1 MRPHH
6 LSSPLQYTGLRTVF
20 PAGLVAPALHRLAV
34 LGSQK
39 TSPQR
44 PPFVSSRLPLRDLL
58 CYQAKKGLPDFTPL
72 HAAQSRTECGPTGW
86 GKLLRQ
92 QMIVLGLSLV
102 MTLSPALC
110 AFNPAAAQQL
120 PVLNWAAASLTQPVG
135 NPDAEV
141 SVQLEESLM
150 QALRQI
156 EATID
161 SVVSV
166 LSNSIPGFVTASSA
180 AGTQHDVEAESA
192 VNLVQE
198 VYELVADNYL
208 DARSGGFDP
217 QRWQQLRDA
226 AMQQP
231 LRDSSAAYRAIR
243 EMLAKGTSDPYTRFI
258 TPEEFESMRK
268 YDVTGVG
275 LHLGTAEEFVR
286 KTGLRLP
293 EGHDE
298 SEEGI
303 WVVGMILGSPAQTAG
318 VEQGDQVLQIDS
330 IQVDGQ
336 SPFQAASSISGGD
349 AEEGTTP
356 EPIVHLQVRK
366 RDGSEKGLAVSRPV
380 KKIMSPVEAYLDDR
394 GSRKVGVIKLSG
406 FNARA
411 QQDVSQAI
419 KALTK
424 QGASEF
430 SLDVRDNRGGLYQEG
445 AEVAKLFLEDGATVV
460 VTEGRGHVRNKPL
473 VAHGPPLTRAPLT
486 VFINQQ
492 SASASEIFAGAVRD
506 NCRAILV
513 GKRTFGKGLIQSV
526 YELSDG
532 SGMVI
537 TNGKYLTPALTDID
551 REGIAPDFKQ
561 PPSPEAAASRLNAC
575 MVPSQTSV

>member
-1 MRPHH
+1 MRPHQIK
-6 LSSPLQYTGLRTVF
+6 SPVQYTGLRVGL
-20 PAGLVAPALHRLAV
+20 PAGAVAPALHRLAV
-34 LGSQK
+34 LSNHCL
-39 TSPQR
+39 SPRR
-44 PPFVSSRLPLRDLL
+44 PPSLGSHLPLLRDVL
-58 CYQAKKGLPDFTPL
+58 CC
-72 HAAQSRTECGPTGW
+72 QSRRSFSVLNPWPQSADISACGRNM
-86 GKLLRQ
+86 RQ
-92 QMIVLGLSLV
+92 QLVALGLSLV
-102 MTLSPALC
+102 LTLSPALC

-120 PVLNWAAASLTQPVG
+120 PVMDCAAATLIRSAG

-161 SVVSV
+161 SVVTV
-166 LSNSIPGFVTASSA
+166 LSNSIPGFVTASSV
-180 AGTQHDVEAESA
+180 AGAQPDVEAESA

-217 QRWQQLRDA
+217 QRWEQLKDQA
-226 AMQQP
+226 LQQP
-231 LRDSSAAYRAIR
+231 LRDSPAAYRVIR

-286 KTGLRLP
+286 KTGLQLP
-293 EGHDE
+293 LGHDE

-318 VEQGDQVLQIDS
+318 VEQGDQLLGIDEM
-330 IQVDGQ
+330 QVDGQ
-336 SPFQAASSISGGD
+336 SPFQAASAISGGD
-349 AEEGTTP
+349 AEPDTIP
-356 EPIVHLQVRK
+356 EPTVRLQVRK
-366 RDGSEKGLAVSRPV
+366 RNGSEKALAVNRPV
-380 KKIMSPVEAYLDDR
+380 KKITSPVEAYLDDR
-394 GSRKVGVIKLSG
+394 GSRKVGVIRLSG

-411 QQDVSQAI
+411 QQDVAQAV
-419 KALTK
+419 KALTR

-430 SLDVRDNRGGLYQEG
+430 TLDVRDNRGGLYQEG

-473 VAHGPPLTRAPLT
+473 LAHGPALTRAPLT
-486 VFINQQ
+486 VLINQQ

-513 GKRTFGKGLIQSV
+513 GKRTFGKGLIQSSMPAWCQQRPLHKQ
-526 YELSDG
+526 EGGQALFQQDSGACRIDFEERLSVAG
-532 SGMVI
+532 CI
-537 TNGKYLTPALTDID
+537 
-551 REGIAPDFKQ
+551 
-561 PPSPEAAASRLNAC
+561 SPR
-575 MVPSQTSV
+575 P

>member
-6 LSSPLQYTGLRTVF
+6 IKSPVQYTGLRVGL
-20 PAGLVAPALHRLAV
+20 PAGAVAPALHRLAV
-34 LGSQK
+34 LSNHCLP
-39 TSPQR
+39 SRR
-44 PPFVSSRLPLRDLL
+44 PPSFGSHLPLRDVL
-58 CYQAKKGLPDFTPL
+58 CC
-72 HAAQSRTECGPTGW
+72 QSSRSSSELNPWHQSADIPACG
-86 GKLLRQ
+86 RNVQ
-92 QMIVLGLSLV
+92 QQLVALGLSLV

-110 AFNPAAAQQL
+110 AFNPATAQQL
-120 PVLNWAAASLTQPVG
+120 PVMDCAAATLARSAG

-161 SVVSV
+161 SVVTV

-180 AGTQHDVEAESA
+180 AGAQPDVEAESA

-217 QRWQQLRDA
+217 QRWEQLKDQA
-226 AMQQP
+226 LQQP
-231 LRDSSAAYRAIR
+231 LRDSPAAYRAIR

-293 EGHDE
+293 PGHDE

-318 VEQGDQVLQIDS
+318 VEQGDQLLGIDEM
-330 IQVDGQ
+330 QVDGQ
-336 SPFQAASSISGGD
+336 SPFQAASAISGGD
-349 AEEGTTP
+349 AEP
-356 EPIVHLQVRK
+356 ESILEPTVRLQVRK
-366 RDGSEKGLAVSRPV
+366 RNGSETALAVNRPV

-411 QQDVSQAI
+411 QQDVAQAV

-430 SLDVRDNRGGLYQEG
+430 TLDVRDNRGGLYQEG

-473 VAHGPPLTRAPLT
+473 LAHGPALTRAPLT
-486 VFINQQ
+486 VLINQQ

-561 PPSPEAAASRLNAC
+561 QPSPEAAASRLNAC
-575 MVPSQTSV
+575 LVPTKASM

>member
-6 LSSPLQYTGLRTVF
+6 IKSPVQYTGLRVGL
-20 PAGLVAPALHRLAV
+20 PAGAVAPALHRLAV
-34 LGSQK
+34 LSNYCLP
-39 TSPQR
+39 SRR
-44 PPFVSSRLPLRDLL
+44 PPSCGSHQPLRDVLSCHSSRSSSVL
-58 CYQAKKGLPDFTPL
+58 NPW
-72 HAAQSRTECGPTGW
+72 HQSSDRSTCG
-86 GKLLRQ
+86 RNVQ
-92 QMIVLGLSLV
+92 QQLVALGLSLV
-102 MTLSPALC
+102 LTLSPALC

-120 PVLNWAAASLTQPVG
+120 PVMDCAAATLARSAG

-161 SVVSV
+161 SVVTV
-166 LSNSIPGFVTASSA
+166 LSNNIPGFVTASNA
-180 AGTQHDVEAESA
+180 AGAQPDVEAENA

-217 QRWQQLRDA
+217 QRWEQLKDQA
-226 AMQQP
+226 LQQP
-231 LRDSSAAYRAIR
+231 LRDSPAAYRAIR

-293 EGHDE
+293 PGHDE
-298 SEEGI
+298 SEEGV

-318 VEQGDQVLQIDS
+318 VEQGDQVLGIDEM
-330 IQVDGQ
+330 QVDGQ
-336 SPFQAASSISGGD
+336 SPFQAASAISGGD
-349 AEEGTTP
+349 AEPDTVS
-356 EPIVHLQVRK
+356 EPTVRLQVRK
-366 RDGSEKGLAVSRPV
+366 RNGSEKALAVNRPV
-380 KKIMSPVEAYLDDR
+380 KKIVSPVEAYLDDR
-394 GSRKVGVIKLSG
+394 GSRKVGVIRLSG

-411 QQDVSQAI
+411 QQDVAQAV

-430 SLDVRDNRGGLYQEG
+430 TLDVRDNRGGLYQEG

-473 VAHGPPLTRAPLT
+473 LAHGPALTRAPLT
-486 VFINQQ
+486 VLINQQ

-561 PPSPEAAASRLNAC
+561 QPSPEAAASRLNAC
-575 MVPSQTSV
+575 MVPTKASA

>member
-1 MRPHH
+1 MRPPAIRST
-6 LSSPLQYTGLRTVF
+6 LPYNSPRNLLPFG
-20 PAGLVAPALHRLAV
+20 AAAPVLHRLATHKK
-34 LGSQK
+34 QK
-39 TSPQR
+39 RQLNQ
-44 PPFVSSRLPLRDLL
+44 PPSSASRVFLRDLL
-58 CYQAKKGLPDFTPL
+58 CSASSKTPADLIVTPNLEADGGSRPSGWRISLFQQAL
-72 HAAQSRTECGPTGW
+72 A
-86 GKLLRQ
+86 
-92 QMIVLGLSLV
+92 LGLSV
-102 MTLSPALC
+102 IVSLSPAFC
-110 AFNPAAAQQL
+110 AVQAAVAQQPAA
-120 PVLNWAAASLTQPVG
+120 VSIVTQHVH
-135 NPDAEV
+135 NPKAEV
-141 SVQLEESLM
+141 SAQLEESLM

-161 SVVSV
+161 SVVTV
-166 LSNSIPGFVTASSA
+166 LSNSIPGFVSASSA
-180 AGTQHDVEAESA
+180 TDPERDADALRA
-192 VNLVQE
+192 ANLVEE
-198 VYELVADNYL
+198 VYELVAENYL
-208 DARSGGFDP
+208 DARSAGFELT
-217 QRWQQLRDA
+217 RWEQLRDQA
-226 AMQQP
+226 LQQP

-258 TPEEFESMRK
+258 TPEEFDSMRK

-275 LHLGTAEEFVR
+275 LHLGTSEEFVR
-286 KTGLRLP
+286 KTGLQLP
-293 EGHDE
+293 PGHDE

-318 VEQGDQVLQIDS
+318 VEQGDQLLQIDNV
-330 IQVDGQ
+330 QVNGQ
-336 SPFQAASSISGGD
+336 SPFQAASAISGGD
-349 AEEGTTP
+349 AEPDVIP

-366 RDGSEKGLAVSRPV
+366 RNGSEKELDVNRPV

-394 GSRKVGVIKLSG
+394 GARKVGVIRLSG

-411 QQDVSQAI
+411 QQDVAQAV
-419 KALTK
+419 KALTR

-430 SLDVRDNRGGLYQEG
+430 TLDVRDNRGGLYQEG

-473 VAHGPPLTRAPLT
+473 TARGPALTRAPLT
-486 VFINQQ
+486 VLINQQ

-506 NCRAILV
+506 NCRAVLV

-561 PPSPEAAASRLNAC
+561 QPSPEAAASRLNAC
-575 MVPSQTSV
+575 VVPEKVSV